1 MSAKFPT
8 RRLGRDGPEVSAI
21 GFGLMGIGATLLMF
35 PRADEERFAVLDR
48 AWELGCTF
56 WDTSDLYGDSEVLIG
71 KWFKLHPERRG
82 DIFLATKFGIRVS
95 ADGLGIDSTPEYC
108 RQACEQSLQKL
119 GIDCIDLYYIHRLDE
134 KTPIEKTIQEMIKL
148 KSEGKIKHFGISECS
163 STSLR
168 RAHAV
173 HPISVV
179 QVEYNPW
186 DLAIE
191 NDDGTNLLSTCREL
205 GVATVAYSPLGRGI
219 LTGQI
224 RSTKDFPE
232 DDCRRMFERYNEQ
245 NFPKNLAIV
254 DKIAEIAKTKD
265 ATPGQ
270 LALAW
275 LMKQGDDII
284 PIPGTKRIKYL
295 EENIGAARVQ
305 ITDEEERE
313 IRRKVDEAGVG
324 GARTPE
330 GLLNVFADT
339 PSL

>member
-1 MSAKFPT
+1 M
-8 RRLGRDGPEVSAI
+8 
-21 GFGLMGIGATLLMF
+21 
-35 PRADEERFAVLDR
+35 
-48 AWELGCTF
+48 
-56 WDTSDLYGDSEVLIG
+56 YGDSEVLIG
-71 KWFKLHPERRG
+71 KWFKMHPERRS
-82 DIFLATKFGIRVS
+82 DIFLATKFAITMS
-95 ADGLGIDSTPEYC
+95 AAGLGIDSSPEHC
-108 RQACEQSLQKL
+108 RKACEASLSKL

-134 KTPIEKTIQEMIKL
+134 KTPIEKTIQEMVRL
-148 KSEGKIKHFGISECS
+148 KNEGKIKHFGISECS

-173 HPISVV
+173 HPIAAV

-191 NDDGTNLLSTCREL
+191 NEDGTNLLSTCREL

-219 LTGQI
+219 LTGQV
-224 RSTKDFPE
+224 RSTKDFAP
-232 DDCRRMFERYNEQ
+232 DDYRRILERYNEE

-254 DKIAEIAKTKD
+254 DKIAEIAATKN

-295 EENIGAARVQ
+295 EENVGAAKVQ
-305 ITDEEERE
+305 VTDEEERE
-313 IRRKVDEAGVG
+313 IRRKVDEAGVR
-324 GARTPE
+324 GARTPQ
-330 GLLNVFADT
+330 GLLNVYADT
-339 PSL
+339 PPL

>member
-1 MSAKFPT
+1 MF
-8 RRLGRDGPEVSAI
+8 LVSPVFVCAMVA
-21 GFGLMGIGATLLMF
+21 LLTLLS
-35 PRADEERFAVLDR
+35 ADEERFVVLDR

-56 WDTSDLYGDSEVLIG
+56 WDSSDVYGDSEVLLG
-71 KWFKLHPERRG
+71 KWFKMHPERRS
-82 DIFLATKFGIRVS
+82 DIFLATKFAIKVS
-95 ADGLGIDSTPEYC
+95 ADGIGMDSSPEYC
-108 RQACEQSLQKL
+108 RKACEASLQKL
-119 GIDCIDLYYIHRLDE
+119 GVDCIDLYYIHRLDE
-134 KTPIEKTIQEMIKL
+134 KTPIEKTVQEMVKL
-148 KSEGKIKHFGISECS
+148 KNEGKIKHFGISECS

-173 HPISVV
+173 HPISAV
-179 QVEYNPW
+179 QIEYNTW

-191 NDDGTNLLSTCREL
+191 NEDGTHLLATCREL

-219 LTGQI
+219 LTGQV
-224 RSTKDFPE
+224 RSTEDFAP
-232 DDCRRMFERYNEQ
+232 DDFRRMLERFNKE

-254 DKIAEIAKTKD
+254 DKLAEIAETKN

-275 LMKQGDDII
+275 LLKQGDDII
-284 PIPGTKRIKYL
+284 PIPGTKRVKYL

-313 IRRKVDEAGVG
+313 IRLKVDEAGVR
-324 GARTPE
+324 GARTPQ